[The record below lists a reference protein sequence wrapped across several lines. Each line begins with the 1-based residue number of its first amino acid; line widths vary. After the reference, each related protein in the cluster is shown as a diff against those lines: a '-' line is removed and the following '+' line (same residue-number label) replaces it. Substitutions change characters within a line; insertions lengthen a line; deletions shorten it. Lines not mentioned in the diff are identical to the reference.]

1 MTCASLN
8 GHVMSFSH
16 LLLLLQN
23 MVDIS
28 FREDGETLPLIIR
41 PRSGGNNTSADF
53 LREWVRDNKKLVER
67 KMLEHGEW
75 TWPR

>member
-1 MTCASLN
+1 
-8 GHVMSFSH
+8 
-16 LLLLLQN
+16 

-53 LREWVRDNKKLVER
+53 LREWVRDNKKLVEQ

-75 TWPR
+75 AWPR